1 MKILRTK
8 KVNWK
13 RVEFLDDMT
22 EQEIKIIEKEKE
34 KERKEEIHKKIID
47 NYTIT
52 DQLNIIRRVVLELS
66 NDPQLKKLTDFIDP
80 LLKK

>member
-1 MKILRTK
+1 
-8 KVNWK
+8 
-13 RVEFLDDMT
+13 MT